1 MTLSALTFTDTIR
14 LPDGETPERV
24 YWAACHH
31 YGYTEFP
38 TREEAEAEA
47 REHPTRTECL
57 PYADIHRGVIPAG
70 AGTVELRIVTKHDG
84 GGIDTALLRYEVKR
98 ERQEPPC

>member
-1 MTLSALTFTDTIR
+1 MTLSALTFHDTIR

-38 TREEAEAEA
+38 TREEAEQEA
-47 REHPTRTECL
+47 RTNPTRTETTS
-57 PYADIHRGVIPAG
+57 YSDRFRGVIPAG
-70 AGTVELRIVTKHDG
+70 SGTVELRIVTKHDG
-84 GGIDTALLRYEVKR
+84 GGIDTPLLRYEVKR
-98 ERQEPPC
+98 ERQEPA